1 MTIERISPHQAQEH
15 MDARPD
21 TMLVCA
27 YDNHEKCRKN
37 HISGAISFQE
47 FQARADLIPKD
58 RVIIFYCSCP
68 NEETSRQRA
77 EVYSARG
84 FRNIKVLEG
93 GFNAWREADNEMT
106 LTR

>member
-1 MTIERISPHQAQEH
+1 MTTERISPQEAQEL
-15 MDARPD
+15 MEARPD
-21 TMLVCA
+21 TMLVCS

-58 RVIIFYCSCP
+58 RVIVFYCACP
-68 NEETSRQRA
+68 NEETSSRRA
-77 EVYSARG
+77 EEYRARG

-93 GFNAWREADNEMT
+93 GLAAWKEADNE
-106 LTR
+106 